1 MYRQV
6 SKLDNEKG
14 ILFLKNRIIARLGE
28 VKDLLGPYRYK
39 LYIAMVEE
47 CNDFNELRDMAEL
60 DLQMDMFDY
69 VRNEIEPKMAELNLS
84 LPDLRKL
91 DAGVDY
97 STLSKPKELELTP
110 DDIPE
115 ALDDP
120 EVDSAMAMLLA
131 ARLANEPAE
140 EKYRQEMLDF
150 TFESDPAY
158 LANEIDEVDDAE
170 LSQYGNMGA
179 DEDEFEDDDTD
190 LLSYG
195 GEGDDTE
202 EESDDDD
209 SELLAYGDEELDQS
223 DNTYDGQVNTL
234 AEDEI
239 EQSEDDIDN
248 DLLAYGSDETEEQT
262 EPEDDDEDLLN
273 YFSDEPSEAEPSEDE
288 DADLLAY
295 AEDEPAEQMSEDE
308 IFDNSMGELE
318 AYGDEPNEEPS
329 EPMSEDEIF
338 DDSMDELEAYGDEGA
353 EDSTLMS
360 EDEIFDESVD
370 ALGEEYDDGF
380 IDKEPSEG
388 NQLDTDKFDLGDLE
402 FEDDD
407 DLSAYGDESDDSDNA
422 GQEPSDDDIL
432 SDLDDDDLS
441 AYADDDIDEPSE
453 QSDSSD
459 DMFSDL
465 DDDDLSAYGDEG
477 SGGSEDTAQ
486 DDDPLSDIDDSE
498 LVGLIDDSGDYFSS
512 SKPKPSE
519 AIKPSE
525 SAKVHS
531 KSAPQRAVGGVKP
544 NTVFRNGTARGDK
557 AQQMFNVFTKIGA
570 GSSMLAKQ
578 VKKSTE
584 QGIKRIVNFSDFD
597 FDGGENIDF

>member
-179 DEDEFEDDDTD
+179 DEDDFEDDDTD

-195 GEGDDTE
+195 GEGDNTE

-273 YFSDEPSEAEPSEDE
+273 YFSDESSEDEISEDE

-295 AEDEPAEQMSEDE
+295 AEDEPAEQ
-308 IFDNSMGELE
+308 
-318 AYGDEPNEEPS
+318 
-329 EPMSEDEIF
+329 MSEDEIF

-407 DLSAYGDESDDSDNA
+407 DLSAYGDESDNSDNT
-422 GQEPSDDDIL
+422 GPEPSDDDIL

-477 SGGSEDTAQ
+477 SEGSENTAQ

-498 LVGLIDDSGDYFSS
+498 LVGLIDDSDDYFSS